1 VLKLGQGVLHDG
13 LQILLFDVV
22 DMCRLNLMIEEVM
35 EFQRGLR
42 EAKSRKV
49 EVSKLAHRV
58 LFVPLKQILPDLKNF
73 YRFVH
78 L

>member
-22 DMCRLNLMIEEVM
+22 DMCRLNLMIEVM

-49 EVSKLAHRV
+49 EVWKRVHTV